1 MSHGPS
7 SPPGHRRGEDHI
19 ENRYRARR
27 DRHTCRRPISCSRSE
42 ELLDLGIL
50 AAGAKRDGHVGGSAV
65 APEPTVAAV
74 ERRFQNALVLLEG
87 PPLPIAL
94 EPLAFLAL
102 QIAVT
107 YPPPNVP

>member
-50 AAGAKRDGHVGGSAV
+50 AAGATRDGHVGGSAV

-74 ERRFQNALVLLEG
+74 ERRFQNRSEERRVGKEG
-87 PPLPIAL
+87 TSTVKYRGGPDH
-94 EPLAFLAL
+94 
-102 QIAVT
+102 
-107 YPPPNVP
+107 